1 MTTTPSDRHTIAFEP
16 TEAVDAVQG
25 PADGDRV
32 EAVAHPAPGRY
43 FAMEEGGSERLL
55 PLDRTITHLG
65 RGFTAD
71 IQLEDVSV
79 SRRHAIVTQRR
90 GAVRIL
96 DDRSSNGTFV
106 NGRRIQ
112 EAELH
117 DGDVVVIGRVV
128 LQYVDVAPT
137 T

>member
-1 MTTTPSDRHTIAFEP
+1 MTTTPTEHTTAFEP
-16 TEAVDAVQG
+16 TVAIDALQSTTG
-25 PADGDRV
+25 GERV
-32 EAVAHPAPGRY
+32 TGAARPEPGRY
-43 FAMEEGGSERLL
+43 FTIQEDHGERLL
-55 PLDRTITHLG
+55 PLERAITHLG

-112 EAELH
+112 EAELRH
-117 DGDVVVIGRVV
+117 GDVVVIGRVV
-128 LQYVDVAPT
+128 LQYVDVPG
-137 T
+137 

>member
-1 MTTTPSDRHTIAFEP
+1 MSTTPSNRHTIAFEP
-16 TEAVDAVQG
+16 TEAIDALNSA
-25 PADGDRV
+25 ADGDRP
-32 EAVAHPAPGRY
+32 ESVAPPASGRY
-43 FAMEEGGSERLL
+43 FVIEGGDGERLL
-55 PLDRTITHLG
+55 VLDRTITHIG
-65 RGFTAD
+65 RGFTSD

-112 EAELH
+112 EAPLA

-128 LQYVDVAPT
+128 LQFVDVPPG
-137 T
+137 

>member
-1 MTTTPSDRHTIAFEP
+1 MTSTPSDRHTIAFEP
-16 TEAVDAVQG
+16 TEAIDALQG
-25 PADGDRV
+25 PADGDRL
-32 EAVAHPAPGRY
+32 EPAEDPSPGRY
-43 FAMEEGGSERLL
+43 FAMEDGGSERML
-55 PLDRTITHLG
+55 PLDRAITHLG

-71 IQLEDVSV
+71 IQLEDASV

-106 NGRRIQ
+106 NGRRIL
-112 EAELH
+112 EADLH

-128 LQYVDVAPT
+128 LQYVDVPPA
-137 T
+137 

>member
-1 MTTTPSDRHTIAFEP
+1 MTTTPTEHTTAFEP
-16 TEAVDAVQG
+16 TVAIDALQG

-32 EAVAHPAPGRY
+32 AGVGQPAPGRY
-43 FAMEEGGSERLL
+43 FAIDEGGSERLL
-55 PLDRTITHLG
+55 PLERTITHVG

-96 DDRSSNGTFV
+96 DDRSFNGTFV

-112 EAELH
+112 EAELRG
-117 DGDVVVIGRVV
+117 GDVVVIGRVV
-128 LQYVDVAPT
+128 LQYLDVPA
-137 T
+137 

>member
-1 MTTTPSDRHTIAFEP
+1 MTITPTEHTAAFEP
-16 TEAVDAVQG
+16 TAAIEALPE
-25 PADGDRV
+25 PASSERV
-32 EAVAHPAPGRY
+32 APAGQPAPGRY
-43 FAMEEGGSERLL
+43 FAVEEDGSERMIA
-55 PLDRTITHLG
+55 LDRTITHIG

-71 IQLEDVSV
+71 LQLEDVSV

-106 NGRRIQ
+106 NGRKIH

-117 DGDVVVIGRVV
+117 DGDVVVVGRVV
-128 LQYVDVAPT
+128 LQYVDVPAA
-137 T
+137 

>member
-1 MTTTPSDRHTIAFEP
+1 MTTTPTEHTLAFEP
-16 TEAVDAVQG
+16 TAAIDPVDEQLH
-25 PADGDRV
+25 ADRPDAAGR
-32 EAVAHPAPGRY
+32 PGAGRW
-43 FAMEEGGSERLL
+43 FAIAEDGGERLV
-55 PLDRTITHLG
+55 PLERTITHIG

-71 IQLEDVSV
+71 LQLEDVSV

-106 NGRRIQ
+106 NGRQIQ
-112 EAELH
+112 EAQLH

-128 LQYVDVAPT
+128 MQYRDVPRD
-137 T
+137 

>member
-1 MTTTPSDRHTIAFEP
+1 MTTTPTDHTTAFEP
-16 TEAVDAVQG
+16 TVALDSLQG

-32 EAVAHPAPGRY
+32 AGVAQPAPGRY
-43 FAMEEGGSERLL
+43 FAIEQDGSEHLL
-55 PLDRTITHLG
+55 PLERTITHIG

-106 NGRRIQ
+106 NGRRVQ
-112 EAELH
+112 EAELSG
-117 DGDVVVIGRVV
+117 GDVVVIGRVV
-128 LQYVDVAPT
+128 LQYVDVPA
-137 T
+137 

>member
-1 MTTTPSDRHTIAFEP
+1 MTTTPTEHTTAFEP
-16 TEAVDAVQG
+16 TVALDALRG
-25 PADGDRV
+25 AADGDRV
-32 EAVAHPAPGRY
+32 AGVTRPAPGRY
-43 FAMEEGGSERLL
+43 FTIADGDSERLL
-55 PLDRTITHLG
+55 PLERTITHLG

-106 NGRRIQ
+106 NGRRVQ
-112 EAELH
+112 EAELRH
-117 DGDVVVIGRVV
+117 GDVVVIGRVV
-128 LQYVDVAPT
+128 LQYVDVPG
-137 T
+137 

>member
-16 TEAVDAVQG
+16 TEAIDALQET
-25 PADGDRV
+25 ADGERV
-32 EAVAHPAPGRY
+32 EAAEQPAPGRY
-43 FAMEEGGSERLL
+43 FAAEEPGGERLL
-55 PLDRTITHLG
+55 PLDRTITHIG

-128 LQYVDVAPT
+128 LQYVDVPAVS
-137 T
+137 

>member
-1 MTTTPSDRHTIAFEP
+1 MTITPTEHTTAFEP
-16 TEAVDAVQG
+16 TVAIDALRG
-25 PADGDRV
+25 PAEGDRV
-32 EAVAHPAPGRY
+32 AGVARPEPGRY
-43 FAMEEGGSERLL
+43 FTIGDGEGGERLL
-55 PLDRTITHLG
+55 PLERSITHIG

-71 IQLEDVSV
+71 LQLEDVSV

-112 EAELH
+112 ESELRH
-117 DGDVVVIGRVV
+117 GDVVVIGRVV
-128 LQYVDVAPT
+128 LQYVDVPG
-137 T
+137 

>member
-1 MTTTPSDRHTIAFEP
+1 MTTTPTEHTTAFEP
-16 TEAVDAVQG
+16 TAAIDALQG
-25 PADGDRV
+25 AAEGERL
-32 EAVAHPAPGRY
+32 AGAAHPSPGRY
-43 FAMEEGGSERLL
+43 FAIQEGGGERLL
-55 PLDRTITHLG
+55 PLERTITHIG

-71 IQLEDVSV
+71 VQLEDVSV

-112 EAELH
+112 EAELRG
-117 DGDVVVIGRVV
+117 GDVVVIGRVV
-128 LQYVDVAPT
+128 LQYVDVPG
-137 T
+137 

>member
-1 MTTTPSDRHTIAFEP
+1 MTTTPTEHTTAFEP
-16 TEAVDAVQG
+16 TVALEALQG

-32 EAVAHPAPGRY
+32 AGVTHPSPGRY
-43 FAMEEGGSERLL
+43 FAIDEGGSERLL
-55 PLDRTITHLG
+55 PLERTITHIG
-65 RGFTAD
+65 RGFTSD

-112 EAELH
+112 EAELRG
-117 DGDVVVIGRVV
+117 GDVVVIGRVV
-128 LQYVDVAPT
+128 LQYVDVPG
-137 T
+137 

>member
-1 MTTTPSDRHTIAFEP
+1 MTTTPTEHTTAFEP
-16 TEAVDAVQG
+16 TVALDALRG
-25 PADGDRV
+25 PAEGERV
-32 EAVAHPAPGRY
+32 TGAARPEPGRY
-43 FAMEEGGSERLL
+43 FTIQEGNGERLL
-55 PLDRTITHLG
+55 PLERTITHLG

-112 EAELH
+112 EAELRH
-117 DGDVVVIGRVV
+117 GDVVVIGRVV
-128 LQYVDVAPT
+128 LQYVDVPG
-137 T
+137 